1 MDVGVALRLMKKNVS
16 GPGRIFTPQRE
27 RFLGVESQ
35 KMVNPKNEISSFSF
49 FFSFSKCS
57 LVP

>member
-1 MDVGVALRLMKKNVS
+1 MNAGVALRLMEKNVS

-35 KMVNPKNEISSFSF
+35 KTVNPKNEISSFSF
-49 FFSFSKCS
+49 FFSFYIT
-57 LVP
+57 